1 MKPSAARRVA
11 LQQAAEKFHASMNG
25 AAWAYLAGRGI
36 TEEMATSLLLG
47 LVSADTEPIYAD
59 MVGRLAIPYI
69 TPSGV
74 VSIRFRCIE
83 DHDCHEHEQ
92 QHGWHKKYLQVK
104 GSDDHLYN
112 VGALHERHPAI
123 GITEG
128 EFDAAITDEH
138 VLPCVGVP
146 GATKW
151 KPYWSRLFE
160 DFERVYVIGDGDA
173 AGRKFVDKL
182 TELLPNVH
190 PVVMPPDQDANS
202 FFVENGAD
210 ALSAFI
216 LGETQYDT

>member
-1 MKPSAARRVA
+1 MKLSPARRVA
-11 LQQAAEKFHASMNG
+11 LQQAADKFNASLDE
-25 AAWAYLAGRGI
+25 AALGYLAGRGI
-36 TEEMATSLLLG
+36 TEEMANERLLG
-47 LVSADTEPIYAD
+47 LVSVDTEPVYAE
-59 MVGRLAIPYI
+59 MVGRLAIPYL

-83 DHDCHEHEQ
+83 DHDCKEFEEAN
-92 QHGWHKKYLQVK
+92 GFHKKYMQMK

-112 VGALHERHPAI
+112 VAALHERHPAI

-151 KPYWSRLFE
+151 RPYWGRLFE
-160 DFERVYVIGDGDA
+160 DFDRVFVIGDGDP

-182 TELLPNVH
+182 VGILPNAH
-190 PVVMPPDQDANS
+190 PVMMPADQDPNS
-202 FFVENGAD
+202 YFVTHGAD
-210 ALSAFI
+210 ALTGLI
-216 LGETQYDT
+216 LGEMQ